1 MVIFLTVNSLTKEL
15 VSSMKKC
22 INVVCHGSI
31 VFLRDGRACVRAV
44 LSVCSVVS
52 MHMHILTSQ
61 ALRTVVI
68 IAAAL

>member
-1 MVIFLTVNSLTKEL
+1 MVILLTVHSLTKEL
-15 VSSMKKC
+15 VSSKKKC
-22 INVVCHGSI
+22 INIVCHGSI
-31 VFLRDGRACVRAV
+31 VFLRDGRACVKAA

-52 MHMHILTSQ
+52 VHTRIPTSQ